1 MEDTMIAESYF
12 IDFVNANT
20 KAGAA
25 GKTYMRA
32 IRDLEKLISDEVF
45 NAYSLDQLETLKKRL
60 SNNGD
65 LHNFNVQTNNRAL
78 GAAIGKLIEL
88 YCREN
93 KQTDVKTV
101 AHLQPYEIKQY
112 VNSLKKIGCSL
123 VQFLL
128 S

>member
-45 NAYSLDQLETLKKRL
+45 NAYSLDRLETLKKRL

-65 LHNFNVQTNNRAL
+65 LHNFN
-78 GAAIGKLIEL
+78 EL
-88 YCREN
+88 D
-93 KQTDVKTV
+93 Q
-101 AHLQPYEIKQY
+101 
-112 VNSLKKIGCSL
+112 
-123 VQFLL
+123 
-128 S
+128 